1 MRYIKYLYLIS
12 FLFLACASNNQ
23 ALQKELEKQDKQE
36 LEKQIKQEKL
46 QKFFNELDSYK
57 NVMTYDDA
65 LLKWGEPTSNVEG
78 KETYIVIWR
87 NEKKGEITIAGPQ
100 GTTFTKQVIK
110 GSELRLMF
118 DKATNKMIKWEF
130 KEL

>member
-23 ALQKELEKQDKQE
+23 EQQKELEKQDKQE
-36 LEKQIKQEKL
+36 LEKQNKQEKL
-46 QKFFNELDSYK
+46 QKLFNELDSYK

-65 LLKWGEPTSNVEG
+65 LLKWGEPTSVVEG

-87 NEKKGEITIAGPQ
+87 NEKKGEVTIVEPQ
-100 GTTFTKQVIK
+100 GSKITKQVTT

-118 DKATNKMIKWEF
+118 DKVTNKMIKWEF
-130 KEL
+130 EKL